1 MAVLLENGYV
11 TDTPLNHARI
21 GYADNVTTATA
32 TSGAATAPLAVTWQ
46 TYERWVPESSPATLT
61 AEFPAATASYIGI
74 GAHTL
79 GDADTVSFEVLEGGV
94 WVAVNPAALDEM
106 VAPDNEAIML
116 LINERTITGVRITV
130 EYSGEAPT
138 IGKLA
143 AGKVLTMARPFYSGH
158 SPIML
163 SRNTTRRPTVS
174 ESGEWLGTTL
184 VRQGR
189 QTSVE
194 WNNLKAP
201 WYRQFFDPFVSH
213 AQRYPFFFAWNP
225 KRFPDCAYAMMT
237 SDANPSNSGTLNYMS
252 VSINIRAYSDG
263 TEPYLSLFPPDW
275 HDVYP
280 GFAEQPYIIDLAVN
294 QEWPTA

>member
-21 GYADNVTTATA
+21 GYMDHVASA
-32 TSGAATAPLAVTWQ
+32 TSTSGDGSLATTWQ
-46 TYERWVPESSPATLT
+46 TYERWIPESSPATLT
-61 AEFPAATASYIGI
+61 AEFDSAPVSYIGV

-79 GDADTVSFEVLEGGV
+79 GAADSVVFEVKDGGS
-94 WVAVNPAALDEM
+94 WVQVQPATVPEM

-138 IGKLA
+138 VAKLA

-174 ESGEWLGTTL
+174 EAGEWLGTTL

-189 QTSVE
+189 QTAVE

-252 VSINIRAYSDG
+252 VSINVRAYSDG
-263 TEPYLSLFPPDW
+263 TEPNLSKYPAAWADIFP
-275 HDVYP
+275 
-280 GFAEQPYIIDLAVN
+280 EIELQSSIIDLTVN